1 MVGLNQARVL
11 SKVMLVDLGLGTP
24 ILLLLLI
31 VIMVAPTRG
40 YYFRTGRDVAPTMG
54 YGISL
59 GSSTGAST
67 DSTNESLAS
76 FTETG

>member
-1 MVGLNQARVL
+1 
-11 SKVMLVDLGLGTP
+11 MLP
-24 ILLLLLI
+24 LLWE
-31 VIMVAPTRG
+31 
-40 YYFRTGRDVAPTMG
+40 RDVAPTMG

-67 DSTNESLAS
+67 DETNESLAS